1 MIDWA
6 MPAHASRRAI
16 GGDRVS
22 LGTLGAPPAGRS
34 WLLAGTVGVGIGAA
48 AGLSI
53 EIAIGAL
60 SVLLALYAFVRSA
73 VKAEVIV
80 ALFWLAFCL
89 YETVFAS
96 ITVPGVFYP
105 FYAAF
110 ALTVAV
116 SLVRHGIRVEPGML
130 WLYGGFLVVVAVS
143 FIGFTEPIDFDVA
156 QRVFAYVFG
165 LLIALQFGS
174 WRGLRPVLVA
184 TVTTGVVIS
193 AWVINAAIQAGFRYR
208 GDIGVDQ
215 NIVTFFIGFGAVVA
229 LAAAADLIGRT
240 GRRGRLLLLMVPLGV
255 MLYAI
260 MLLASRGIALALAL
274 AVLAIAARAVLLDP
288 RKFGAVLI
296 ALALAVST
304 VALPGG
310 DGLVERFTLQD
321 TQTANDRLP
330 IWVATLDAFT
340 QGNVYDLFMGRGF
353 GSSRVV
359 VQQTFGGLTSTHN
372 AFLQILYEF
381 GIVGLSLFVGLHVV
395 LAWRAFRLGDGRGIV
410 MFGLVWYLVGVNLS
424 INAPDGP
431 IYWTALGV
439 TLALGLWG
447 RPRPEAPAAA
457 P

>member
-1 MIDWA
+1 VTI
-6 MPAHASRRAI
+6 
-16 GGDRVS
+16 
-22 LGTLGAPPAGRS
+22 GTLSAPPGGRS
-34 WLLAGTVGVGIGAA
+34 WLLAGAVGLAIGAA
-48 AGLSI
+48 AAFSI

-60 SVLLALYAFVRSA
+60 LVLLASYAFARST

-80 ALFWLAFCL
+80 ALFWLAFCF
-89 YETVFAS
+89 YETIFATV
-96 ITVPGVFYP
+96 TVPGFFYP

-110 ALTVAV
+110 ALTVAL
-116 SLVRHGIRVEPGML
+116 SLLRDGIRVEPIVL
-130 WLYGGFLVVVAVS
+130 WLYGGFLVIVALS
-143 FIGFTEPIDFDVA
+143 FLGFTEPIDFDVV

-215 NIVTFFIGFGAVVA
+215 NVVTFFIGFGAVVA
-229 LAAAADLIGRT
+229 LAAAADLIGRP
-240 GRRGRLLLLMVPLGV
+240 GRRGRLVLLMIPLGI
-255 MLYAI
+255 MLYGI

-274 AVLAIAARAVLLDP
+274 AVLAITVRVVLLDP
-288 RKFGAVLI
+288 RKIGAVLV
-296 ALALAVST
+296 ALLLAAST
-304 VALPGG
+304 VVLPGG

-321 TQTANDRLP
+321 TQTANERLP
-330 IWVATLDAFT
+330 IWVETIETFVQGDA
-340 QGNVYDLFMGRGF
+340 YDLVLGRGF
-353 GSSRVV
+353 GSSRIV
-359 VQQTFGGLTSTHN
+359 VQQAFGGLTSTHN

-381 GIVGLSLFVGLHVV
+381 GLIGLALFVGLHAF
-395 LAWRAFRLGDGRGIV
+395 LAWRAFKLGDGRGLV
-410 MFGLVWYLVGVNLS
+410 MFGLVWYLVGANLS

-447 RPRPEAPAAA
+447 RPRPTPPAEAPAPA
-457 P
+457 PADAPIDAPATAP